1 MPKNEKSG
9 KKITA
14 ADKKATGTEIGRTG
28 TSNFS
33 GIIQEE
39 YLGKLAGTRAM
50 RTYDEMRRSDA
61 TVDAGIQA
69 VTLPIRRANWY
80 VEPAS
85 EDKQDVEMAEFV
97 QNNLMEYMTITWDDF
112 LRQALLNIVFG
123 VSIFEKVFEI
133 KTIDGKDMICWR
145 KFSPRMPST
154 ITAWQLKNKEDG
166 VIQNTTE
173 GGEVEIPM
181 DKLLVFCNDK
191 EGDNWWG
198 ISKLRKAY
206 KPWYIKS
213 NLEKIDA
220 IAHERQGLGLPSV
233 KLGENAS
240 PEEIAKATTVL
251 SAMSAHE
258 EGYLIQP
265 ANMNVEFMDMKASGT
280 KDAARAIGYHD
291 RQILKA
297 FLAQFINLGSDASG
311 SRALSEDQTTL
322 FLQSIEAIADGIKD
336 VINKYGIKQLIDM
349 NWDGVS
355 KYPKLQHSGIARED
369 IDKLSTTYQRLTQS
383 GGLKAEDGDNAY
395 WRKKLGLPEANEEEE
410 PAKEEKEEIEE
421 TAKDLGLPEDA
432 KKKVENAETIR
443 KAISLRVL
451 SIPTNDERIEY
462 LREKIGQASRFA
474 EKNPRWKTV
483 VRVLH
488 GSLRELN
495 GHSFREENDFK
506 GWRELRFS
514 EKKVSLSRIQDFIN
528 KGEAAFIDEAN
539 AALKETG
546 EEFLNRLTVAVQS
559 GDMQKVRDLEM
570 SHYNDYKA
578 VIRASIDKAFDFG
591 KNNASNEMAVKTP
604 GNPTG
609 LAQQLDV
616 IADTIAT
623 MHHYK
628 IESEAKLA
636 ITNQLTKFSEKFG
649 EKEIAALSAAASIIA
664 STTGSIVE
672 DTAAIIIA
680 SSINKGRALVF
691 DKNVDK
697 IYALQRSEI
706 LDEATC
712 NFCLSIDGR
721 VVKPDDSIAKESVF
735 HSNCRGI
742 WVEILKDEEELPD
755 IKGVPQSIRDRI
767 GDSVNEIVQP
777 KTPIVKKES
786 LAAQAIA
793 KKKDK
798 KASEKADDPSQFGE
812 CGGRP
817 HRHGFDK

>member
-1 MPKNEKSG
+1 MA
-9 KKITA
+9 KKEAVKTA
-14 ADKKATGTEIGRTG
+14 ADKKKATGAEIGRTG

-33 GIIQEE
+33 GIIQSE
-39 YLGKLAGTRAM
+39 YLGKLSGMNAM
-50 RTYDEMRRSDA
+50 KTYDEMRRSDS

-69 VTLPIRRANWY
+69 VSLPIRRANWY

-85 EDKQDVEMAEFV
+85 EDKQDVEMADFIHD
-97 QNNLMEYMTITWDDF
+97 NLMEFMSITWDDF

-123 VSIFEKVFEI
+123 VSVFEKVFEI
-133 KTIDGKDMICWR
+133 RNIDGKDMICWR
-145 KFSPRMPST
+145 KFAPRMATT
-154 ITAWQLKNKEDG
+154 IQRWELKSGEDG
-166 VIQNTTE
+166 IVQNTNE

-181 DKLLVFCNDK
+181 EKLLVFCNDK

-233 KLGENAS
+233 KLDANAS
-240 PEEIAKATTVL
+240 PEEIAKAVTVL
-251 SAMSAHE
+251 QAMSAHE

-265 ANMNVEFMDMKASGT
+265 ANLNVEFMDMKASGT

-336 VINKYGIKQLIDM
+336 VINKYAVKQLIDM

-355 KYPKLQHSGIARED
+355 IYPKLQHSGIARED

-383 GGLKAEDGDNAY
+383 GGIKAEPGDNAH
-395 WRKKLGLPEANEEEE
+395 WRKKLGLPEATEEEE

-432 KKKVENAETIR
+432 KKKVENAESIR

-451 SIPTNDERIEY
+451 SIPTNDARIEY

-474 EKNPRWKTV
+474 EKYPEKWNTV

-488 GSLRELN
+488 ASLREIT
-495 GHSFREENDFK
+495 GYSFLEENDFK

-514 EKKVSLSRIQDFIN
+514 EKKVSLSKIQDFIN
-528 KGEAAFIDEAN
+528 KGEAAFTDEAN
-539 AALKETG
+539 AFLKTAG
-546 EEFLNRLTVAVQS
+546 EEFLNRLTAAVQK

-570 SHYNDYKA
+570 SHYAEYKA
-578 VIRASIDKAFDFG
+578 IIRLAINKAFDFG

-664 STTGSIVE
+664 STSGSIVQ

-691 DKNVDK
+691 EQNADK
-697 IYALQRSEI
+697 IHALQRSEI

-755 IKGVPQSIRDRI
+755 IGGVPQSIRDRI

-777 KTPIVKKES
+777 KNPIVKKDG
-786 LAAQAIA
+786 LAAQLLAR
-793 KKKDK
+793 KKDK
-798 KASEKADDPSQFGE
+798 KASEKADHPSQFGE
-812 CGGRP
+812 CGGGTYRQ
-817 HRHGFDK
+817 GFDK